1 MQVRSL
7 RATDGCADSE
17 RSASPSTTHDH
28 LALSSALRGAAASQ
42 VLAYYAN
49 CYDPSTSGPVSAEER
64 SYLQVLSKPIGLANK
79 ITPRHSRFIE
89 RLYCSP
95 GGILVHSKLVLGI
108 GPARAASV
116 QPRSKSD
123 IQATDPHGGAALAM
137 AALLVG
143 GLLNQ
148 RGGVLMIGV
157 RGALSPPHHAW
168 LRSPPTSTS

>member
-1 MQVRSL
+1 MDSDLATSRSGFGN
-7 RATDGCADSE
+7 RAPKQAPDGSE
-17 RSASPSTTHDH
+17 FFH
-28 LALSSALRGAAASQ
+28 SSL
-42 VLAYYAN
+42 
-49 CYDPSTSGPVSAEER
+49 ER
-64 SYLQVLSKPIGLANK
+64 TGEAGGD
-79 ITPRHSRFIE
+79 
-89 RLYCSP
+89 CSP